1 MFLLY
6 PGQGTVRRL
15 VLVLPGPRGHCQEMV
30 LYLPHDASFKATW
43 GKVSTEGLATADG
56 LKGGILVPGGSG
68 RKHHLWALIL
78 RFVHQWEWDTALLL
92 PVAPLEL
99 CWCLAGQSPGC
110 HLNPRIPHLD
120 LSAPWCQIVWSLK
133 ISEPWHTV
141 LASTCLVFQNS
152 LVDKKQSLSPKWHV
166 LNDLNPQE
174 TAHLPVALSPFRKL
188 FHPSKST
195 KISCQDPKEKE
206 CMCEAGGSLSVSLPW
221 VHWAYGVAGCYS
233 VS

>member
-1 MFLLY
+1 MR
-6 PGQGTVRRL
+6 QSQHRRT
-15 VLVLPGPRGHCQEMV
+15 GHSWW
-30 LYLPHDASFKATW
+30 P
-43 GKVSTEGLATADG
+43 
-56 LKGGILVPGGSG
+56 KGRDIGSG
-68 RKHHLWALIL
+68 RVGQEAPSLGAHSKVCTPVGMGHSTAASCGSLRVVLMSGWTEPRVSSESQDSTSWPLGSLVLDSLKSQDLWALT
-78 RFVHQWEWDTALLL
+78 Q
-92 PVAPLEL
+92 
-99 CWCLAGQSPGC
+99 
-110 HLNPRIPHLD
+110 
-120 LSAPWCQIVWSLK
+120 
-133 ISEPWHTV
+133 V

-152 LVDKKQSLSPKWHV
+152 LVDKKQSLSPKWYV

-188 FHPSKST
+188 FHSSKST